1 VNVKEYR
8 TQLYEARNHKQVQ
21 ASSEFYDQRDSFA
34 LVYLSMVPFLA
45 LEYFLEVSAD
55 IPSGLLFPT
64 GYLLFWAFY
73 YTYYKPDFLE
83 NKLSSPQHWDFFAI
97 PSILIGVLIWF
108 LKVTVVELTHL
119 VWKGAAAPRSN
130 DRRQQP
136 RSQWQRAQQPPRP
149 GPQQTARPQQAPPRP
164 PPASLLP
171 REVLHSLA
179 VLGLKEGVDW
189 DTIHRRYRELAKQYH
204 PDLNHDITD
213 VGRRFMMYDAAY
225 RKLGAVRAK
234 YFDKKKS

>member
-1 VNVKEYR
+1 MNVKEYR
-8 TQLYEARNHKQVQ
+8 TQLYEARNHKKVPVS
-21 ASSEFYDQRDSFA
+21 ADFYDQRDSF
-34 LVYLSMVPFLA
+34 LPVYLSMIPFLG

-73 YTYYKPDFLE
+73 YTYYKPNFLE
-83 NKLSSPQHWDFFAI
+83 NKLTSPQHWDFMAI
-97 PSILIGVLIWF
+97 PSILLGVLIWF

-119 VWKGAAAPRSN
+119 VWRGTAVPRTS
-130 DRRQQP
+130 DRRQQA
-136 RSQWQRAQQPPRP
+136 RSQWQRAQPPPHRT
-149 GPQQTARPQQAPPRP
+149 GPSARPQNAPPRP

-171 REVLHSLA
+171 KEVLHSLA
-179 VLGLKEGVDW
+179 VLGLKEGADW
-189 DTIHRRYRELAKQYH
+189 DAIHRRYRELAKQYH

-234 YFDKKKS
+234 YFNKK